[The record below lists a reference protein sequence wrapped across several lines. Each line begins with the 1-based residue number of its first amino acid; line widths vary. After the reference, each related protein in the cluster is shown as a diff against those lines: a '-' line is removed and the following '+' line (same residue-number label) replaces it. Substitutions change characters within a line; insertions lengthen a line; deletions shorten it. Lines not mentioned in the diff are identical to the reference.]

1 MIIEKETKQLELMY
15 RKRIERIYRVS
26 ISESEVGIKDENE
39 KNDS

>member
-15 RKRIERIYRVS
+15 RKRIERFYRVS